1 MQVLIAD
8 KDGEPSALLM
18 DALKPELR
26 VKRVV
31 YQGIGQCE
39 ETMRPEVPKIRVG
52 LESGPTEE
60 PKTNYAPIP
69 RNQVDHINAT
79 VGQLL
84 VYKVPDV
91 RDFTSKSCDLVR
103 LIIFQDRN

>member
-1 MQVLIAD
+1 MLMN
-8 KDGEPSALLM
+8 AL
-18 DALKPELR
+18 APEMR

-39 ETMRPEVPKIRVG
+39 EMKQPEVSKV
-52 LESGPTEE
+52 PTQK
-60 PKTNYAPIP
+60 PKTNFPPMP

-91 RDFTSKSCDLVR
+91 SIHPMRYLSYVNFFIEFFHQKY
-103 LIIFQDRN
+103 FH